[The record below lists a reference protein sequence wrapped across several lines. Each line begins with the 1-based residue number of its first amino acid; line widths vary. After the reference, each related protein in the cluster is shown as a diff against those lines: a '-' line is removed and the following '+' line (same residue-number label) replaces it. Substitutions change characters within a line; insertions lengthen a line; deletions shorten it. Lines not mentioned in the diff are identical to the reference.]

1 MKGEN
6 NVTNGDE
13 VIDRRCNIYDIAG
26 NTWEIS
32 TESTYNVT
40 NGNIIRG
47 DDYYGDYGEVGG
59 PASRAFIVRGESTK
73 MDNAAFRVILYL

>member
-13 VIDRRCNIYDIAG
+13 VIDRRCNIYDMAG
-26 NTWEIS
+26 NTFEIS
-32 TESTYNVT
+32 TETPLDVTY
-40 NGNIIRG
+40 GNIIRG

-59 PASRAFIVRGESTK
+59 PASRAFIVRGESIKT
-73 MDNAAFRVILYL
+73 DGAAFRVILYL